1 MAARAERA
9 LGIWVALVST
19 GCGYAFS
26 AGVGRLPAGAGQV
39 AVRPLANRT
48 SDADAGALLGAALR
62 AELAR
67 RGADGSAGAPAA
79 LDGEVEELTAV
90 PVGASVWRL
99 TLVVKARLT
108 VAGVALADQRV
119 RRSEDYLAG
128 VDPLETEGRRR
139 IALQRAAAAAA
150 RELIDRMEEP

>member
-1 MAARAERA
+1 
-9 LGIWVALVST
+9 
-19 GCGYAFS
+19 
-26 AGVGRLPAGAGQV
+26 
-39 AVRPLANRT
+39 
-48 SDADAGALLGAALR
+48 
-62 AELAR
+62 
-67 RGADGSAGAPAA
+67 
-79 LDGEVEELTAV
+79 
-90 PVGASVWRL
+90 VWRL

-108 VAGVALADQRV
+108 VAGVALAEQRV